1 MCKTNKNI
9 MKKYLL
15 LLLTTI
21 VFFSCQKENS
31 NTYTISGKADG
42 LEDGTKIMLY
52 SIESGVTEPK
62 LLDSVFVNKG
72 EFKVALPKNETPT
85 INYLSIKKL
94 NRNIIFFPD
103 ADKLEANIYKDS
115 IDASYVAGGADNK
128 LYKEYLDQSK
138 KINKQRSAKMPQFS
152 DARKNGDKA
161 AAKKIQNELRALASQ
176 EIALKKDI
184 VTNNPNSI
192 FSALLISELVSQKA
206 ISATEA
212 KGIISRFSPRIAASP
227 LVKDITK
234 LISASE
240 KAEVGL
246 KAPSFSAPTPDGK
259 MLSLEDAMGK
269 YTIIDFWASWCK
281 PCRMENPNVV
291 KVYNKYHDKGLNI
304 ISVSLDK
311 AGQKDRWIK
320 AIADDKLTWNH
331 VSNLKFWSEPIAQMY
346 NVRSIPATF
355 LLDENGIIIAKNL
368 RGKALE
374 DKIASLLGE

>member
-1 MCKTNKNI
+1 
-9 MKKYLL
+9 MKKYVLL
-15 LLLTTI
+15 IVATL

-31 NTYTISGKADG
+31 NTYTIEGKAPG
-42 LEDGTKIMLY
+42 LEDGTKIMFY
-52 SIESGVTEPK
+52 SIESGITEPK

-72 EFKVALPKNETPT
+72 EFKAALPKSETPS

-103 ADKLEANIYKDS
+103 ADKLEAHIYKDS
-115 IDASYVAGGADNK
+115 VEASFVAGGPDNT
-128 LYKEYLDQSK
+128 LYKKYLDQAK
-138 KINKQRSAKMPQFS
+138 KIGKERSTKMAQFS
-152 DARKNGDKA
+152 EARKNGDNTKA
-161 AAKKIQNELRALASQ
+161 IEIQKELRNLAAQ
-176 EIALKKDI
+176 ENAIKKDI

-206 ISATEA
+206 ISGTEA
-212 KGIISRFSPRIAASP
+212 KEIISKFSSKIASSP
-227 LVKDITK
+227 LVQDITK

-311 AGQKDRWIK
+311 EGQKDRWIK

-355 LLDENGIIIAKNL
+355 LLDEKGVIIAKNL